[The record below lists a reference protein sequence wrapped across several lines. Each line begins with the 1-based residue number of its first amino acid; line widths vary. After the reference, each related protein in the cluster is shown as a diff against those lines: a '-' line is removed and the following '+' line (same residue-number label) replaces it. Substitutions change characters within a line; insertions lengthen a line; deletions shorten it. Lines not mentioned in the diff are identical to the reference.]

1 MLPAMAEFDVLPAAL
16 VEAAAGV
23 RGVAGEIRGIPA
35 GRWPTG
41 SDVLDAAVEQFSRTW
56 RQSAQALADRGE
68 SAATKLVI
76 SATRYA
82 DADDLLP
89 HRPPR

>member
-1 MLPAMAEFDVLPAAL
+1 MLPAMAEFDVLPTAL

-23 RGVAGEIRGIPA
+23 RGVAGEIRGMPDS
-35 GRWPTG
+35 GWPTG
-41 SDVLDAAVEQFSRTW
+41 SEVLDAAVEQFSRAW
-56 RQSAQALADRGE
+56 RQSAQALVDRGE

-89 HRPPR
+89 HQAPR

>member
-23 RGVAGEIRGIPA
+23 RGVADEIRDIPES
-35 GRWPTG
+35 GWPTG
-41 SDVLDAAVEQFSRTW
+41 SDVLDSAVERFSRVW
-56 RQSAQALADRGE
+56 RQSAEALAARGE
-68 SAATKLVI
+68 STASKLVI

-89 HRPPR
+89 HRAPR

>member
-1 MLPAMAEFDVLPAAL
+1 MLPAMAEFDVLPTAL

-23 RGVAGEIRGIPA
+23 RGVADEIRGIPDS
-35 GRWPTG
+35 GWPTG
-41 SDVLDAAVEQFSRTW
+41 SDVLDTAVEQFSRAW

-89 HRPPR
+89 RQAPR

>member
-1 MLPAMAEFDVLPAAL
+1 MLPAMAEFDVLPTAL
-16 VEAAAGV
+16 VEGAAGV
-23 RGVAGEIRGIPA
+23 RGVAGEIRGIPDS
-35 GRWPTG
+35 GWPTG
-41 SDVLDAAVEQFSRTW
+41 SDVLDAAVEQFSRAW
-56 RQSAQALADRGE
+56 RKSSAVLADRGE